1 MARSDRKGAM
11 ATSTYD
17 ETRAEAFAERMLDM
31 LNSGALMVMASVGH
45 RTGLFDA
52 LAETGAATSTELA
65 GAAGLDERYVREWL
79 GAMTAGRIVEI
90 DPQTGRFTLP
100 PEHAAWLTRAAS
112 PDNLAVEAQWIT
124 SLSTVE
130 DDIVERFRHGGGV
143 PYERYAR
150 FHEVMA
156 EESAQTVLSVLFS
169 HILPLVPGMTER
181 LEEGATLL
189 DLGCGR
195 GRALVLLADRFP
207 KSTFLGNDLSADAI
221 AFATA
226 QAAERGLENVR
237 FEARDLSTFDADA
250 EPDAFAYVT
259 TFDAVHDQARP
270 LALLRGIRR
279 TIEPD
284 GVYLMQDIQGSSH
297 VHENI
302 DHPGGPLLYMIS
314 CMHCMT
320 VSLAQGGEGLG
331 AMWGEQKARELLA
344 EAGFDSVEVHLLEH
358 DPFNAYFVVRP

>member
-1 MARSDRKGAM
+1 MV
-11 ATSTYD
+11 TSTYD
-17 ETRAEAFAERMLDM
+17 ESRAEAFAERMLDM
-31 LNSGALMVMASVGH
+31 LNSGALMVMTSVGH

-52 LAETGAATSTELA
+52 LAGVGAATSDELA
-65 GAAGLDERYVREWL
+65 EAAGRHERYVREWL
-79 GAMTAGRIVEI
+79 GAMATGRIVEL
-90 DPQTGRFTLP
+90 DPETGRFSLP

-124 SLSTVE
+124 TLSSVE
-130 DDIVERFRHGGGV
+130 DDIVRCFLEGGGV

-150 FHEVMA
+150 FHEIMA

-169 HILPLVPGMTER
+169 HILPLVPGMAEQ
-181 LEEGATLL
+181 LEQGSSLL

-195 GRALVLLADRFP
+195 GRALVMLAERFP
-207 KSTFLGNDLSADAI
+207 ASTFQGYDLSTEAI
-221 AFATA
+221 AYASGK
-226 QAAERGLENVR
+226 AAERGLENVR
-237 FEARDLSTFDADA
+237 FEARDLSTFDVDA
-250 EPDAFAYVT
+250 EPKAFAYVT

-279 TIEPD
+279 TLKPD

-297 VHENI
+297 VHENL
-302 DHPGGPLLYMIS
+302 DHPGAPLLYMIS

-320 VSLAQGGEGLG
+320 VSLAQGGDGLG

-344 EAGFDSVEVHLLEH
+344 AAGFRSVDVHLLEH
-358 DPFNAYFVVRP
+358 DPFNAYFVVSP

>member
-1 MARSDRKGAM
+1 MAS
-11 ATSTYD
+11 TTYD
-17 ETRAEAFAERMLDM
+17 ESRAEAFAGRVLDI
-31 LNSGALMVMASVGH
+31 LNDGAVAVMMSVGH

-52 LAETGAATSTELA
+52 LRESGPATSEELA
-65 GAAGLDERYVREWL
+65 AAAVLNERYVREWL
-79 GAMTAGRIVEI
+79 GAMTTGRIVEL
-90 DPQTGRFTLP
+90 DPATSRYSLP
-100 PEHAAWLTRAAS
+100 AEHAAWLTRAAS

-130 DDIVERFRHGGGV
+130 DDIVECFRSGGGV
-143 PYERYAR
+143 PYERYPR

-169 HILPLVPGMTER
+169 HILPLVPGMSEQ
-181 LEEGATLL
+181 LEDGASLL

-195 GRALVLLADRFP
+195 GRALLMLAERFP
-207 KSTFLGNDLSADAI
+207 ASTFRGYDLSTDAV
-221 AFATA
+221 AFASE
-226 QAAERGLENVR
+226 QARERGLENVS
-237 FEARDLSTFDADA
+237 FEQRDLSSFDEDA
-250 EPDAFAYVT
+250 EPEAFAFVT

-279 TIEPD
+279 TLALE

-297 VHENI
+297 HHENL

-320 VSLAQGGEGLG
+320 VSLAQGGDGLG
-331 AMWGEQKARELLA
+331 AMWGEQRARELLA
-344 EAGFDSVEVHLLEH
+344 EAGFTSVDVHLLEH

>member
-1 MARSDRKGAM
+1 MV
-11 ATSTYD
+11 TSTYD
-17 ETRAEAFAERMLDM
+17 ASRAEAFAERMLDM
-31 LNSGALMVMASVGH
+31 LNAGAVMVMTSVGH

-52 LAETGAATSTELA
+52 LARLEAATSNELA
-65 GAAGLDERYVREWL
+65 EAAGLHERYVREWL
-79 GAMTAGRIVEI
+79 GAMTTGRVVEL
-90 DPQTGRFTLP
+90 DPETGRFSLP
-100 PEHAAWLTRAAS
+100 REHAAWLTRDAS

-124 SLSTVE
+124 TLSTVE
-130 DDIVERFRHGGGV
+130 DDIVQCFVNGGGV
-143 PYERYAR
+143 PYERYVR

-181 LEEGATLL
+181 LEEGASLL

-195 GRALVLLADRFP
+195 GRALVTLAERFP
-207 KSTFLGNDLSADAI
+207 ASTFEGYDLSAEAI
-221 AFATA
+221 AYAVA
-226 QAAERGLENVR
+226 QAAERGLENVS
-237 FEARDLSTFDADA
+237 FDVRDLSTFDVDADPA
-250 EPDAFAYVT
+250 AFAYVT

-270 LALLRGIRR
+270 LALLGGIRR
-279 TIEPD
+279 TLEPD
-284 GVYLMQDIQGSSH
+284 GVYLMQDIQGSSN

-302 DHPGGPLLYMIS
+302 GHPGGPLLYMIS

-344 EAGFDSVEVHLLEH
+344 EAGFGSVEVHVLEH
-358 DPFNAYFVVRP
+358 DPFNAYYVVRP

>member
-1 MARSDRKGAM
+1 LLETA
-11 ATSTYD
+11 YD
-17 ETRAEAFAERMLDM
+17 TARAEAFAGRMLDM
-31 LNSGALMVMASVGH
+31 LNSGALMVMTSVGH
-45 RTGLFDA
+45 RTGLLDA
-52 LAETGAATSTELA
+52 FRETGPATSEELA
-65 GAAGLDERYVREWL
+65 KAAGLDERYVREWL
-79 GAMTAGRIVEI
+79 GAMTTGRIVDL
-90 DPQTGRFTLP
+90 DPETSRYSLP
-100 PEHAAWLTRAAS
+100 AEHAAWLTRAAS

-130 DDIVERFRHGGGV
+130 DDIVECFRRGGGV
-143 PYERYAR
+143 PYDCYPR

-169 HILPLVPGMTER
+169 HILPLVPGMSER
-181 LEEGATLL
+181 LEEGASLL

-195 GRALVLLADRFP
+195 GRALLLFAERFP
-207 KSTFLGNDLSADAI
+207 QSTFQGYDLSKEAI
-221 AFATA
+221 AFAAA
-226 QAAERGLENVR
+226 QAVERGLENVT
-237 FEARDLSTFDADA
+237 FEQRDLTTFDVDA
-250 EPDAFAYVT
+250 ERGAFAYVT

-270 LALLRGIRR
+270 LALLKGIRR
-279 TIEPD
+279 SLEPD

-302 DHPGGPLLYMIS
+302 EHPGAPLLYMIS

-320 VSLAQGGEGLG
+320 VSLAQGGDGLG

-344 EAGFDSVEVHLLEH
+344 EAGFTSVDVHLLEH

>member
-1 MARSDRKGAM
+1 MA
-11 ATSTYD
+11 STMYD
-17 ETRAEAFAERMLDM
+17 ETRAEAFAGRMLDM
-31 LNSGALMVMASVGH
+31 LNSGALMVMTSVGH

-52 LAETGAATSTELA
+52 LRETGAATSRELA
-65 GAAGLDERYVREWL
+65 AAAELDERYVREWL
-79 GAMTAGRIVEI
+79 GAMTAGRIVEYEP
-90 DPQTGRFTLP
+90 DTARYSLP
-100 PEHAAWLTRAAS
+100 AEHAAWLTRAAS
-112 PDNLAVEAQWIT
+112 PDNLAVEAQWIPT
-124 SLSTVE
+124 LSIVE
-130 DDIVERFRHGGGV
+130 DDIVECFRSGGGV
-143 PYERYAR
+143 PYERYPR

-156 EESAQTVLSVLFS
+156 EESNQTVLSVLFS

-181 LEEGATLL
+181 LDEGASLL

-195 GRALVLLADRFP
+195 GRALLEFAERFP
-207 KSTFLGNDLSADAI
+207 NSTFQGYDLSTDAI
-221 AFATA
+221 AYARAT
-226 QAAERGLENVR
+226 AAERGLENAS
-237 FEARDLSTFDADA
+237 FEQRDLSSFDVDA
-250 EPDAFAYVT
+250 EPEAFAYVT

-270 LALLRGIRR
+270 LALLKGIRR
-279 TIEPD
+279 SLQPD

-297 VHENI
+297 VHENL

-344 EAGFDSVEVHLLEH
+344 EAGFTSVDVHLLEH

>member
-1 MARSDRKGAM
+1 ML
-11 ATSTYD
+11 
-17 ETRAEAFAERMLDM
+17 ETTFDADRAEAFAGRMLDL
-31 LNSGALMVMASVGH
+31 LNSGALAVMISVGH

-52 LAETGAATSTELA
+52 LADLGEGTSQGLA
-65 GAAGLDERYVREWL
+65 DAAGLDERYVREWL
-79 GAMTAGRIVEI
+79 GAMTAGRIVEL
-90 DPQTGRFTLP
+90 DPENALYRLP
-100 PEHAAWLTRAAS
+100 AEHAAWLTRAAS

-124 SLSTVE
+124 SLSAVE
-130 DDIVERFRHGGGV
+130 DDIVACFQNGGGV
-143 PYERYAR
+143 PYERYSR

-169 HILPLVPGMTER
+169 HILPLVPGMAAR
-181 LEEGATLL
+181 LQEGASLL

-195 GRALVLLADRFP
+195 GRALVLLAERFP
-207 KSTFLGNDLSADAI
+207 KSRFQGYDLSADAI
-221 AFATA
+221 AYARE
-226 QAAERGLENVR
+226 QAVERRLDNVS
-237 FEARDLSTFDADA
+237 FEHRDLSTFDDDA
-250 EPDAFAYVT
+250 EPEAFAYVA

-270 LALLRGIRR
+270 LALLKGIRR
-279 TIEPD
+279 ALEPD
-284 GVYLMQDIQGSSH
+284 GTYLMQDIQGSSH

-344 EAGFDSVEVHLLEH
+344 EAGFSSVEVHVLEH